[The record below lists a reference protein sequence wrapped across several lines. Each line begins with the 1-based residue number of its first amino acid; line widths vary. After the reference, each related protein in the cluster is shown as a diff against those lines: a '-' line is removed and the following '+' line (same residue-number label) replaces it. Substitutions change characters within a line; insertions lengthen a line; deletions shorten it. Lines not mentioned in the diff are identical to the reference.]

1 MNLLTLVQKVCQ
13 RTGIPKPATVMG
25 ATDNQVLQ
33 LVALLEEEVNDL
45 AKRHTWQGLEHEAV
59 HATIAAEDQ
68 GDIETL
74 DPGFRY
80 LRNNTIWDTT
90 DRLPVLGPLTG
101 QQWQALKAILSN
113 GPRYQ
118 FRFRG
123 NHLLVNPIPA
133 AGHVWKFEYQ
143 SKNAIL
149 DADGVT
155 VKEFFTSDTDTFL
168 LPDDLHLLGLRW
180 RFMREKG
187 LDYGELYST
196 YEFQVKDAMGRDG
209 GAARLSMDGT
219 RQEMKPGIFVPN
231 GNWTVP

>member
-13 RTGIPKPATVMG
+13 RAGIPKPATVMG
-25 ATDNQVLQ
+25 SADNQVLQ
-33 LVALLEEEVNDL
+33 LVALLEEDVNDL
-45 AKRHTWQGLEHEAV
+45 AKRHPWQGLEHEAT
-59 HATIAAEDQ
+59 HTTIAAEDQ

-90 DRLPVLGPLTG
+90 DRLPVLGPLNG

-123 NHLLVNPIPA
+123 NHLLVNPIPSS
-133 AGHVWKFEYQ
+133 GHIWKFEYQ

-149 DADGVT
+149 DVDGVT
-155 VKEFFTSDTDTFL
+155 VKEFFTADTDAFL

-187 LDYGELYST
+187 LDYGELFNM
-196 YEFQVKDAMGRDG
+196 YEFQIKDAMGRDG
-209 GAARLSMDGT
+209 GAARLSMDGDK
-219 RQEMKPGIFVPN
+219 QEMRPGIFVPN